1 MEQLISYGAKVTVDN
16 LILQHILKL
25 IDSANIRN
33 EKMAEIKLRK
43 CGHCDKQYVLFIS
56 PDQQASGLEGECY
69 ICAEPEDANLL
80 VYRFNKAGTDTMI
93 ICLESEAEALCSQI

>member
-43 CGHCDKQYVLFIS
+43 CGNCDKQYVLFIS
-56 PDQQASGLEGECY
+56 PDQQASGLEGECF
-69 ICAEPEDANLL
+69 ICAEPEDADLL
-80 VYRFNKAGTDTMI
+80 VYRFKDNAGSDTMI
-93 ICLESEAEALCSQI
+93 ICLESEAEALCS

>member
-56 PDQQASGLEGECY
+56 PDQQASGLEGECF
-69 ICAEPEDANLL
+69 ICAEPEDADLL
-80 VYRFNKAGTDTMI
+80 VYRFKDNAGSDTMI
-93 ICLESEAEALCSQI
+93 ICLESEAEALCS